1 MALPLFGIPAG
12 GRTPQGGGLGA
23 LNILPRMS
31 DTASP
36 PPLRLDDAAIVR
48 VLRRLAEQPAA
59 PWLHSEVARRMA
71 ERLALIRLQPE
82 RIVDWWAFL
91 GGSGEVLD
99 AAYPKAQRIAV
110 EPTAALLQRSRTA
123 TERSWWSRW
132 RSAGGSTEAM
142 LAADV
147 APGRPGPVQ
156 LVWANMMLHAVEDPP
171 ALMARWQQALS
182 ADGFVMFSCLGPDTL
197 RELRGLY
204 RRRRWPAPTIPFVDM
219 HDLGDMLVQAGFA
232 DPVMDQE
239 TLTLTWSSPQALLA
253 ELRGLGGNASP
264 ARGLGLRT
272 PRWRERL
279 HAGLQTLAGPDGR
292 MGLSFEIVYGHAFK
306 AAPRTAPIGET
317 AVSLEDMRAMVRSGR
332 TPRAS

>member
-1 MALPLFGIPAG
+1 MADPTHSSPTPLGKTA
-12 GRTPQGGGLGA
+12 RA
-23 LNILPRMS
+23 L
-31 DTASP
+31 DEVAVEAT
-36 PPLRLDDAAIVR
+36 
-48 VLRRLAEQPAA
+48 LRRMAREAQA
-59 PWLHSEVARRMA
+59 PWLHAEVARRMA
-71 ERLALIRLQPE
+71 QRLAIVKLKPRVM
-82 RIVDWWAFL
+82 VDWWGHTGA
-91 GGSGEVLD
+91 GGALLD
-99 AAYPKAQRIAV
+99 AAYPKARRVVV
-110 EPTAALLQRSRTA
+110 EPSDGLLERGRVAAQA
-123 TERSWWSRW
+123 PWWSARHW
-132 RSAGGSTEAM
+132 RQAPEFRR
-142 LAADV
+142 DDP
-147 APGRPGPVQ
+147 APGQAQ
-156 LVWANMMLHAVEDPP
+156 LLWANMMLHAVADPP
-171 ALMARWQQALS
+171 ALLGRWQRVLAP
-182 ADGFVMFSCLGPDTL
+182 DGFVMFSSFGPGTLG
-197 RELRGLY
+197 ELRNLY
-204 RRRRWPAPTIPFVDM
+204 RQLGWPAPGAEFVDM

-306 AAPRTAPIGET
+306 AVPRTAPIGET

>member
-71 ERLALIRLQPE
+71 ERLALIRLRPE

-239 TLTLTWSSPQALLA
+239 TITLSWSDPAAMLR
-253 ELRGLGGNASP
+253 ELRMMGANVFPGRTA
-264 ARGLGLRT
+264 GLRT
-272 PRWRERL
+272 PGWRRSLEDDLTSLKGADGRL
-279 HAGLQTLAGPDGR
+279 H
-292 MGLSFEIVYGHAFK
+292 LSFEIAYGHAFK
-306 AAPRTAPIGET
+306 ALPRAIRNAET
-317 AVSLEDMRAMVRSGR
+317 SVTLDDMRAMVRSGR
-332 TPRAS
+332 TRG